1 MGAPDVVRRLE
12 EAGPQARFTRRC
24 VPTHGI
30 CHRWS
35 TIEPQHSFVTLSSY
49 VCFLCLRPTGPD
61 REFEG
66 LVRGEGA
73 PEDGDG
79 HDGGGESAAED
90 EKEEEEDDQGSGT
103 HILVFG

>member
-1 MGAPDVVRRLE
+1 M
-12 EAGPQARFTRRC
+12 
-24 VPTHGI
+24 
-30 CHRWS
+30 
-35 TIEPQHSFVTLSSY
+35 
-49 VCFLCLRPTGPD
+49 
-61 REFEG
+61 
-66 LVRGEGA
+66 RGEGA